1 MPWRTRI
8 IGRGPETA
16 ELDAQWQRAAAGEFR
31 FVLVVGEPGMGK
43 TRLAAEALEDRR
55 RASIELSARAHPL
68 GDTASFGLWVEA
80 LERHLRTVSKQEV
93 ARLCGGFL
101 DDLASLLRSV
111 AVVRGAAPE
120 REPPRPR
127 LLEGLAVLLANLT
140 EQAPVVVVL
149 DDVHLADASS
159 WDALHYLAGTLSTE
173 RILVVASAR
182 PGELADHPVA
192 QRVLLDLEQIGALH
206 RVEIG
211 PLPAEAVRELTEEVI
226 GAAAE
231 PELLDWL
238 WSRAQGNP
246 LFVLGLLQA
255 LVEEGGD
262 LSRPALR
269 SLPEGLAE
277 RVRVRM
283 RLLDDRQREIIDI
296 LAVAG
301 GRVELGD
308 VVVLCARPLE
318 DLGPALQDL
327 VRSRFVAE
335 ARRGRTFSYEISH
348 PLIQET
354 VYEGIV
360 GARRV
365 VLHRQV
371 GRVLLT
377 MGRLGEAAP
386 HFARSAE
393 VGDPEALA
401 VLSDALHQAE
411 ERGAYGEGLRILGAL
426 VELLPAGDRRWV
438 EVATAFAGRA
448 EWVFDHRADADFAAA
463 IDALRAIDA
472 HLEGSGDLLQ
482 RASIKSRLTSFLAWG
497 TGELD
502 QAADTAAQ
510 ALDLFT
516 RAGDRSGRLLA
527 ALEVAYVKGLAG
539 DLPALEAGCREVAE
553 AAAEAGDGAVAARAV
568 GVLGTV
574 LFYQGRFREAE
585 ETLRRSV
592 ADAKADGSPYR
603 ITWNLMSL
611 GWSLGMEGRLDEALR
626 CFAEAK
632 EVNPAW
638 REGNV
643 LELESHVR
651 WLAGDLAGSLRCT
664 QESVTI
670 SPGMSSRRR
679 GMGML
684 IAALATVEIGEI
696 DETRRHVAS
705 VRRVYGD
712 SQWYMATDLARHAS
726 ALLARAEGHL
736 DTAREHLVRAVDG
749 VLAMGAMAFA
759 PPILLDLVEV
769 ALAAGQTAEAAQA
782 VEQLERLAKEIDR
795 DLYRAIA
802 AVGRALLRL
811 ETGDSDGAVEPARAA
826 AGLLE
831 GSGYDVLL
839 GRALDVLGRATDD
852 RAEAVDALERAVSA
866 FDRCQAVP
874 RRDRTVEALRG
885 LGASG
890 RRAAAAAMGPAS
902 LTARELEVA
911 RLAAL
916 RLTAAEIAHE
926 LFISRRTVEGHL
938 ANVYA
943 KLGVHSKREFSQR
956 ASALGL
962 VDRGAR
968 NRPSANP

>member
-1 MPWRTRI
+1 
-8 IGRGPETA
+8 
-16 ELDAQWQRAAAGEFR
+16 
-31 FVLVVGEPGMGK
+31 MGK

-80 LERHLRTVSKQEV
+80 LERHLRTLGKQEV
-93 ARLCGGFL
+93 AVLCGGFL

-111 AVVRGAAPE
+111 AVVRGAAPD

-127 LLEGLAVLLANLT
+127 LLEGLAVLLANLA

-149 DDVHLADASS
+149 DDVHLADSSS
-159 WDALHYLAGTLSTE
+159 WDALHYLAGSLSTE

-182 PGELADHPVA
+182 PGELAEHPVA

-211 PLPAEAVRELTEEVI
+211 PLPTDSVRELTEEVI
-226 GAAAE
+226 GAVAE
-231 PELLDWL
+231 PELIDWL
-238 WSRAQGNP
+238 GSRAQGNP
-246 LFVLGLLQA
+246 LFVLGLIQA

-262 LSRPALR
+262 LARPALR

-283 RLLDDRQREIIDI
+283 DRLDDDQRSVMEI

-308 VVVLCARPLE
+308 LVVLCDRPLE
-318 DLGPALQDL
+318 ELGPALQAL
-327 VRSRFVAE
+327 VRARLVAE
-335 ARRGRTFSYEISH
+335 ATRGRTFSYEISH

-401 VLSDALHQAE
+401 VLSNALHQAE
-411 ERGAYGEGLRILGAL
+411 ERAVYGEGLRILGAL

-438 EVATAFAGRA
+438 DVANAFSGRA
-448 EWVFDHRADADFAAA
+448 EWVFDHRADADFSAA

-497 TGELD
+497 TGQLD
-502 QAADTAAQ
+502 QAAAAADE

-516 RAGDRSGRLLA
+516 RAGDRSGMLLA

-539 DLPALEAGCREVAE
+539 DLPALEAGCREVAV
-553 AAAEAGDGAVAARAV
+553 AATEAGERAAAARAV

-574 LFYQGRFREAE
+574 LFYQGRFTEAE

-592 ADAKADGSPYR
+592 AEARTDGSPYR
-603 ITWNLMSL
+603 ITWNVMSL
-611 GWSLGMEGRLDEALR
+611 GWSLGIEGRLDEALR
-626 CFAEAK
+626 CFVEAK
-632 EVNPAW
+632 EANPAW

-651 WLAGDLAGSLRCT
+651 WLAGDLAGALRCT
-664 QESVTI
+664 QESLTL

-679 GMGML
+679 GMAMFM
-684 IAALATVEIGEI
+684 AALATAEIGEI

-705 VRRVYGD
+705 ARRVYGD
-712 SQWYMATDLARHAS
+712 VPWYVATDIARHAA

-736 DTAREHLVRAVDG
+736 DAAREELIRAADRMLG
-749 VLAMGAMAFA
+749 IGATALA

-769 ALAAGQTAEAAQA
+769 ALASGHPGDAEKA
-782 VEQLERLAKEIDR
+782 VEQLEQAAKELDR
-795 DLYRAIA
+795 DLYRAMA
-802 AVGRALLRL
+802 GLARAQLRL
-811 ETGDSDGAVEPARAA
+811 ESGDADGAVAPARAA
-826 AGLLE
+826 VALLD

-839 GRALDVLGRATDD
+839 GRALDVLGRASVD

-866 FDRCQAVP
+866 FDRCAAVP

-956 ASALGL
+956 AATLGL
-962 VDRGAR
+962 VDRPR
-968 NRPSANP
+968 K

>member
-8 IGRGPETA
+8 VGRGREIA
-16 ELDAQWQRAAAGEFR
+16 ELDTQWQRAAAGEFR

-43 TRLAAEALEDRR
+43 TRLAAEALEERR

-80 LERHLRTVSKQEV
+80 LERQLRTLSKSDV
-93 ARLCGGFL
+93 AALCGGFL

-127 LLEGLAVLLANLT
+127 LLEGLAVLLANLA

-159 WDALHYLAGTLSTE
+159 WDALHYLAGSLSTE

-182 PGELADHPVA
+182 PGELAEHTVA
-192 QRVLLDLEQIGALH
+192 QRVLLDLEQVGALH
-206 RVEIG
+206 RVDVG
-211 PLPAEAVRELTEEVI
+211 PLPADAVRELTEEVI

-231 PELLDWL
+231 PELVDWL
-238 WSRAQGNP
+238 QSRAQGNP
-246 LFVLGLLQA
+246 LFVLGLIQA

-283 RLLDDRQREIIDI
+283 ERLDESQRNVMEV

-308 VVVLCARPLE
+308 IVVLCDRPLE
-318 DLGPALQDL
+318 ELGPSLQAL

-335 ARRGRTFSYEISH
+335 AKRGRTFSYEISH
-348 PLIQET
+348 PLFQET

-393 VGDPEALA
+393 VGDAEALA
-401 VLSDALHQAE
+401 VLADALHQAE
-411 ERGAYGEGLRILGAL
+411 ERGAYGEALRILGAL

-438 EVATAFAGRA
+438 EVANAFAGRA
-448 EWVFDHRADADFAAA
+448 DWVFDHRADTDFAAA

-472 HLEGSGDLLQ
+472 HLGGSGDLLQ

-502 QAADTAAQ
+502 QAAATAAE
-510 ALDLFT
+510 ALDLLS
-516 RAGDRSGRLLA
+516 RAGDRPGTLLA

-539 DLPALEAGCREVAE
+539 DMPALEAGCREVLT
-553 AAAEAGDGAVAARAV
+553 AAEESGERGVAMRAL
-568 GVLGTV
+568 GVLGV
-574 LFYQGRFREAE
+574 ALFYQGNFTEAE
-585 ETLRRSV
+585 KLLRRSIDE
-592 ADAKADGSPYR
+592 ARADGNTYR
-603 ITWNLMSL
+603 VTWTCTSL
-611 GWSLGMEGRLDEALR
+611 GWALGCEGRLEESLKH
-626 CFAEAK
+626 FAEAK
-632 EVNPAW
+632 EANAAW
-638 REGNV
+638 REANV
-643 LELESHVR
+643 LELEAQVR
-651 WLAGDLAGSLRCT
+651 YLAGDLAGALRCALEALT
-664 QESVTI
+664 Q
-670 SPGMSSRRR
+670 SPGTSSRRR
-679 GMGML
+679 GVNYS
-684 IAALATVEIGEI
+684 IAALATAEIGEI
-696 DETRRHVAS
+696 DEVRRHAAAA
-705 VRRVYGD
+705 RRVYGD
-712 SQWYMATDLARHAS
+712 TDWYVATPSTRHAY
-726 ALLARAEGHL
+726 ALLARAEGNL
-736 DTAREHLVRAVDG
+736 DAAREELVRAVEATMG
-749 VLAMGAMAFA
+749 MGAIALA
-759 PPILLDLVEV
+759 PLMILDLVEV
-769 ALAAGQTAEAAQA
+769 ALASGHPDVAACAVEKLEAVAKVVDRDFHRALFNLAQAELRLAGDEAEAA
-782 VEQLERLAKEIDR
+782 VEF
-795 DLYRAIA
+795 
-802 AVGRALLRL
+802 
-811 ETGDSDGAVEPARAA
+811 ARAA
-826 AGLLE
+826 VAQLD

-839 GRALDVLGRATDD
+839 GRALDVLGRSSWD

-874 RRDRTVEALRG
+874 RRDRTVDALRS

-956 ASALGL
+956 AATLGL
-962 VDRGAR
+962 VDRPR
-968 NRPSANP
+968 RS